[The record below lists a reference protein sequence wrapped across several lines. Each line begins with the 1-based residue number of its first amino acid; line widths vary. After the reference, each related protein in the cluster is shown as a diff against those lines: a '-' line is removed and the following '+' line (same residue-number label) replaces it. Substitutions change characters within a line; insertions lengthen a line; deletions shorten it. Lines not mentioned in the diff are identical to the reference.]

1 MPVLLLLLLGTAIEI
16 TVLIAI
22 GSMIGVL
29 PTIAL
34 VVVAT
39 FIGVALLRREGTR
52 TLMAFQSKIRSGE
65 QPRAEMLD
73 GVLIAAAGIL
83 IVLPGFISD
92 LLAIALLFP
101 PTRKMIRKR
110 VWRRVEAQANRRRPP
125 GQVFVIDA
133 QP

>member
-34 VVVAT
+34 VIAAT
-39 FIGVALLRREGTR
+39 VIGVALLRREGTR
-52 TLMAFQSKIRSGE
+52 TLMSFQSKIRSG
-65 QPRAEMLD
+65 QPPQTEALD

-101 PTRKMIRKR
+101 PTRAMIRKR
-110 VWRRVEAQANRRRPP
+110 VLRRIEARAQAQRPP
-125 GQVFVIDA
+125 GQIFIIDA